1 MSYELPIDVEIDGAK
16 HKIRNGGD
24 YRVILDVI
32 AALKDEELST
42 AERVQCALYIF
53 YENINEIDNIQ
64 AAIDG
69 MMLFLNNGEEDTK
82 SNTHSEPI
90 MDWNHDFKILVAPLN
105 KILGVE
111 IRSIPYLHWWTFIGA
126 YMEIGEGT
134 FNTVVSI
141 RNKLLKHQ
149 KLEKWENEFYQKNKK
164 MVDLPSWFTK
174 EEQEYLE
181 SDW

>member
-69 MMLFLNNGEEDTK
+69 MMLFLNNGE
-82 SNTHSEPI
+82 
-90 MDWNHDFKILVAPLN
+90 
-105 KILGVE
+105 
-111 IRSIPYLHWWTFIGA
+111 
-126 YMEIGEGT
+126 
-134 FNTVVSI
+134 
-141 RNKLLKHQ
+141 
-149 KLEKWENEFYQKNKK
+149 
-164 MVDLPSWFTK
+164 
-174 EEQEYLE
+174 
-181 SDW
+181 